1 MRMKLFPW
9 RERPQ
14 TETTPIGPLTMW
26 RAAMASGSIWNF
38 PWSSQYTSRRGR
50 AGPSGTAAE
59 RLDLGLE
66 SELDAPFSFSPF
78 SFDDDVR
85 GGEAALPLKNRII
98 FASLA
103 TTLRFSLDEEAKTED
118 EERSSRN
125 SVVSKYKTDMML
137 HSLFQTV
144 AFF

>member
-1 MRMKLFPW
+1 MKLLPW

-14 TETTPIGPLTMW
+14 TETTPIGPLTRW

-38 PWSSQYTSRRGR
+38 PLSSQYTRRRGR
-50 AGPSGTAAE
+50 AGPSGAAAE
-59 RLDLGLE
+59 RLELGLE

-85 GGEAALPLKNRII
+85 GEEAALPLNNRII

-103 TTLRFSLDEEAKTED
+103 TTLRFSLDEEDKTE
-118 EERSSRN
+118 EERPSRN
-125 SVVSKYKTDMML
+125 SAVFRRPIWCYIA
-137 HSLFQTV
+137 LFHTV